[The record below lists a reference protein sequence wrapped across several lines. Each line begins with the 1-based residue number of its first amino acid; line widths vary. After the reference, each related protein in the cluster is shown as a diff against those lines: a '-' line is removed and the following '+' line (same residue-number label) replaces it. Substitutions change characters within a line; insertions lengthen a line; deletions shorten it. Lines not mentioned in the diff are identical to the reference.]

1 MIGKIIVGKSF
12 RGCLSYLFEGRLQES
27 KEMQDLELAKKQAEV
42 IAFNQCFGNKKELI
56 KQFNEVRNL
65 NTKQSRPVFHAT
77 LSFAHNDAGKLDK
90 QQKTDIA
97 TELAKSFKFE
107 DNQYVVISH
116 ADTKHEHL
124 HIVANRIGFDGKTAN
139 DSNSYK
145 RMANFCRQIEQA
157 YQLMP
162 VLSPNKFLKPEH
174 RVPQSRRID
183 QRKELL
189 KQHLRS
195 AIQKCSNIRQL
206 KQYMEQQGY
215 SVELGR
221 GIAFTDRQQVRFKG
235 SQVGYALLDIGKK
248 LQLRQKQLLETE
260 RMEKQRKSEKHERGL
275 SL

>member
-1 MIGKIIVGKSF
+1 
-12 RGCLSYLFEGRLQES
+12 
-27 KEMQDLELAKKQAEV
+27 
-42 IAFNQCFGNKKELI
+42 
-56 KQFNEVRNL
+56 
-65 NTKQSRPVFHAT
+65 
-77 LSFAHNDAGKLDK
+77 
-90 QQKTDIA
+90 
-97 TELAKSFKFE
+97 
-107 DNQYVVISH
+107 
-116 ADTKHEHL
+116 
-124 HIVANRIGFDGKTAN
+124 
-139 DSNSYK
+139 
-145 RMANFCRQIEQA
+145 
-157 YQLMP
+157 
-162 VLSPNKFLKPEH
+162 
-174 RVPQSRRID
+174 
-183 QRKELL
+183 L